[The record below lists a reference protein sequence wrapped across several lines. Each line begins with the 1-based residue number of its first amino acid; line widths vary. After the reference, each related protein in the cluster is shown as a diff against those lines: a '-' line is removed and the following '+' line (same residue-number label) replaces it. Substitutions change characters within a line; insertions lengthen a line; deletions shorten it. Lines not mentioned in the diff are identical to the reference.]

1 MIPGVEGEWAAELIV
16 LRLPAMYISRVSSR
30 QTRNFGFGQSS
41 QSHLRLT
48 GDYLRPGFRPRTTG
62 SFLCVPKE
70 RNRKKGHPGLCAPHG
85 YCPCG
90 VPSLEACLSGS
101 EQGPFFAPAFL
112 LRSKDRCA
120 PSVVRPLA
128 GAGIHWIPAF
138 YPARPCPWPGRAVSL
153 PRPFGPALRLR
164 PSLGLSKGVPKQFN
178 CAFSMPSGIS
188 PCSA

>member
-1 MIPGVEGEWAAELIV
+1 MNGL

-41 QSHLRLT
+41 QNHLRLT

-62 SFLCVPKE
+62 FFLCVPKE

-85 YCPCG
+85 FCPCG

-101 EQGPFFAPAFL
+101 EQGPFFAPAFPASL
-112 LRSKDRCA
+112 ERPVRTVRGA
-120 PSVVRPLA
+120 PARRGGDSLDPRLS
-128 GAGIHWIPAF
+128 
-138 YPARPCPWPGRAVSL
+138 PARPCPWHGRAVSL

-164 PSLGLSKGVPKQFN
+164 PSLGLSKGAQKSTYAPAGRSFG
-178 CAFSMPSGIS
+178 CPRS
-188 PCSA
+188 